1 MMGGVAGCGQFVEG
15 GRKLAEIAGCDC
27 ALHSGACTGHERLD
41 HVADR
46 NILIAR
52 DEVLHVGKYFL
63 QLAQLVSGE
72 LPVSGLPGE
81 PELGVIGLN
90 SSHEFTK
97 ARKIVFRKLLGRRR
111 RWRGL
116 LRGIRQGL
124 ASGRATHGRDQ
135 AENENDSKPFH
146 WELSCFPWPRRK
158 QENRKSTRLNSSH
171 PSISYAV
178 FC

>member
-1 MMGGVAGCGQFVEG
+1 MAGVARCRQFVEG

-27 ALHSGACTGHERLD
+27 TLHIGDRTGDECID
-41 HVADR
+41 HLTDR

-52 DEVLHVGKYFL
+52 NEVLHVGEYFL
-63 QLAQLVSGE
+63 QLGQLVSGE
-72 LPVSGLPGE
+72 LPVAGLPGE

-97 ARKIVFRKLLGRRR
+97 ARKIAFRELLGRRR

-124 ASGRATHGRDQ
+124 AARGASYGRDQ
-135 AENENDSKPFH
+135 AKNENDSEPFH
-146 WELSCFPWPRRK
+146 WEL
-158 QENRKSTRLNSSH
+158 
-171 PSISYAV
+171 A
-178 FC
+178 